1 MNTIKI
7 NLRAPKSYC
16 EMTEKQVRYV
26 AFLQLKGLA
35 EETIWTKCLVK
46 FTGIKAIGGTSDF
59 YYFAKRQLRGFFKLT
74 IEEFNYFSKK
84 MSFITKSYFGI
95 HPVSKIGK
103 FTPCDELLRDTIFLQ
118 YLEAENEY
126 QAFLFNKEEKHLYR
140 LIAILYQN
148 CKKYNN
154 NIIDKR
160 AKYFSRY
167 ATEVEKLI
175 TLMWMVGIKEYF
187 TCKFNF
193 LFCRVDD
200 GSEEQSTTAPDMYG
214 IIQNQV
220 RMLTDGDITKR
231 EKVLSSNTWDA
242 LEEMNAKIRDAKELE
257 KITKN

>member
-7 NLRAPKSYC
+7 NLKAPKSYC

-26 AFLQLKGLA
+26 ALLQLKGIT

-46 FTGIKAIGGTSDF
+46 FTGIKVIGGNTDF
-59 YYFAKRQLRGFFKLT
+59 YYFAKRRLRGFFKLT

-84 MSFITKSYFGI
+84 MSFLTKSYIGI
-95 HPVSKIGK
+95 HPIAKIGK
-103 FTPCDELLRDTIFLQ
+103 FASCDELLRDTIFLQ

-126 QAFLFNKEEKHLYR
+126 QAFLYNKEEVHLYR

-148 CKKYNN
+148 GKTYDNDL
-154 NIIDKR
+154 IEKR
-160 AKYFSRY
+160 VKYFTRHAS
-167 ATEVEKLI
+167 EVEKLI
-175 TLMWMVGIKEYF
+175 TVMWMVGIKEYF
-187 TCKFNF
+187 TCKYNF
-193 LFCRVDD
+193 LFCRLDD
-200 GSEEQSTTAPDMYG
+200 ESEEQATTAPDMYG

-257 KITKN
+257 KITNN